1 MLGKQV
7 MGGKQMVGWA
17 AVWREVECCRINR
30 YIHIINI
37 ALIIMSPLPMKGDIL
52 F

>member
-17 AVWREVECCRINR
+17 AVWREVECWVNKC
-30 YIHIINI
+30 
-37 ALIIMSPLPMKGDIL
+37 
-52 F
+52 